1 MSPNTH
7 MHVCM
12 HVCMY
17 TDVQTYIYK
26 KTEINVYQLFGRT
39 PFLNLQYKLFSTHDR
54 NYYICFIFWNKF
66 KSCEIN
72 LVLHWKKKYWS

>member
-39 PFLNLQYKLFSTHDR
+39 PFLK
-54 NYYICFIFWNKF
+54 II
-66 KSCEIN
+66 
-72 LVLHWKKKYWS
+72 